1 MSHDSHFYIGGE
13 RPDTKVKS
21 FATVSRPKSTIV
33 KVEFEV
39 TNSWALHD
47 LLRQL
52 HAAQHP
58 GQDELK

>member
-1 MSHDSHFYIGGE
+1 MT
-13 RPDTKVKS
+13 DTHVSIFASRHHVKVKS
-21 FATVSRPKSTIV
+21 FVTASRPKATMV

-39 TNSWALHD
+39 TNSWALED

-58 GQDELK
+58 NQDDIL